1 MKTNRPELYTS
12 RRRRS
17 LSDPLAAVLLP
28 PPNESPIQREVR
40 IKAETEARRVSEGI
54 DEMIRKERAQKKR
67 AKADV
72 NVLLLGQSESGK
84 STTLKREFPSWF
96 AFFPSVECPNAS
108 YYDIKRVAL
117 VSIVALNSNFFMHPQ
132 SFVLSEWRGE
142 PILEALGPESDN
154 IDDHDDDDSET
165 DSVIIISSGRPP
177 SAISGTRV
185 PNYESYRTRLAPLID
200 LGDRLTHM
208 LSSPDEEPTRLSLS
222 PNGDSIVHPNGY
234 QDYHSTS
241 LRNGTRPVPTI
252 SIPHKNFSASPI
264 SSPNNVNSS
273 YGHDFTTNAI
283 GSRSR
288 GKEVTVHAHSSWKRF
303 PFSGKAKSPKT
314 PNSGEIQ
321 GWWED
326 PDDPVHVL
334 NACSGAMQELW
345 RDPRVK
351 QRLREKRIR
360 LEESSG
366 FFLDDIPRI
375 TAKKYFPTD
384 GDVLKARLKTTGV
397 VEHTFSVS
405 YGNNQGVQ
413 WRIYDVGGSRNQR
426 QAWAPYFDDVNAII
440 FLAPISAFDQE
451 HNMSHQVLAEDPH
464 VNRLEDSLLLW
475 KAVVSNKL
483 LANVSL
489 VLFLN
494 KIDLLKAKLAAGV
507 RLNRHMRS
515 YGDRNNDYDSVSK
528 YFRHKFAALH
538 QSYTPNKEREAYI
551 HLTAV
556 TNTQRTTMII
566 STVRDIIIR
575 LNLRNMKLV

>member
-84 STTLKREFPSWF
+84 STTLK
-96 AFFPSVECPNAS
+96 
-108 YYDIKRVAL
+108 
-117 VSIVALNSNFFMHPQ
+117 Q
-132 SFVLSEWRGE
+132 
-142 PILEALGPESDN
+142 ALGPESDN

-208 LSSPDEEPTRLSLS
+208 LSSPDEEPTRLSFS

-366 FFLDDIPRI
+366 LCVKIFFSSCIG
-375 TAKKYFPTD
+375 F
-384 GDVLKARLKTTGV
+384 
-397 VEHTFSVS
+397 
-405 YGNNQGVQ
+405 
-413 WRIYDVGGSRNQR
+413 IYNVAHGQLSR
-426 QAWAPYFDDVNAII
+426 
-440 FLAPISAFDQE
+440 
-451 HNMSHQVLAEDPH
+451 
-464 VNRLEDSLLLW
+464 
-475 KAVVSNKL
+475 
-483 LANVSL
+483 
-489 VLFLN
+489 
-494 KIDLLKAKLAAGV
+494 
-507 RLNRHMRS
+507 
-515 YGDRNNDYDSVSK
+515 
-528 YFRHKFAALH
+528 
-538 QSYTPNKEREAYI
+538 
-551 HLTAV
+551 
-556 TNTQRTTMII
+556 
-566 STVRDIIIR
+566 
-575 LNLRNMKLV
+575 

>member
-84 STTLKREFPSWF
+84 STTLKQFQLLHAPAVFRSERMAWRT
-96 AFFPSVECPNAS
+96 VIYLN
-108 YYDIKRVAL
+108 L
-117 VSIVALNSNFFMHPQ
+117 VKSIT
-132 SFVLSEWRGE
+132 R
-142 PILEALGPESDN
+142 ILEALGPESDN

-440 FLAPISAFDQE
+440 FLAPISAFDQVE
-451 HNMSHQVLAEDPH
+451 FHLYICSF
-464 VNRLEDSLLLW
+464 
-475 KAVVSNKL
+475 KL
-483 LANVSL
+483 LTYRNITCL
-489 VLFLN
+489 
-494 KIDLLKAKLAAGV
+494 I
-507 RLNRHMRS
+507 RS
-515 YGDRNNDYDSVSK
+515 WR
-528 YFRHKFAALH
+528 RIL
-538 QSYTPNKEREAYI
+538 
-551 HLTAV
+551 
-556 TNTQRTTMII
+556 M
-566 STVRDIIIR
+566 
-575 LNLRNMKLV
+575 